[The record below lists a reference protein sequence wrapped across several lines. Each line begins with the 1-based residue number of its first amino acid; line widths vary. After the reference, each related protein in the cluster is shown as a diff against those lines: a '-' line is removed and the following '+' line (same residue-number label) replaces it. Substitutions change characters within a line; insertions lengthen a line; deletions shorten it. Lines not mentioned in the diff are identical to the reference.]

1 MLRLLQR
8 SPKATDPAAVAADE
22 PMPLALLEFQ
32 SPTAAI
38 IATPM
43 PAIARRITLWIT
55 LLVFALLFIAWVMPV
70 DEVVTATGELDS
82 MAPTASIQAFTTS
95 IVRQINVQPGQ
106 LVHKGDVL
114 ATLDPTYASAD
125 LTALTAQEQAYSAEV
140 ARLTAQESGKIY
152 FGDPANPASALQ
164 ISTYS
169 QQQGQYNYTMQ
180 DYQEKIKEL
189 QTQIDGFNSQAAFY
203 EERLGIATNVESMR
217 KDLQKLQ
224 VGSRLDTL
232 AATDDRL
239 NMQSELASAQSSAA
253 AAERD
258 LAAQQ
263 AEMKSFDQQW
273 KATVSQ
279 QLSDAINN
287 LTQAEQGL
295 AKAKL
300 DDQLVVLTAPQD
312 SIVQSVAATSTGSV
326 LQSGSELMEL
336 VPVNAPL
343 TVDVEVDGTNSGY
356 IQVGDEAVIKFAT
369 LPFLHNGTAQGIVQ
383 SVSPSSFNP
392 SAASPNSVSGPQL
405 PGGPQDLYYK
415 AYISLDVLNI
425 HNTPDG
431 FQLTPGMPLEADVKI
446 GKRTILA
453 FFTQRI
459 MPVAYESFHE
469 P

>member
-1 MLRLLQR
+1 
-8 SPKATDPAAVAADE
+8 
-22 PMPLALLEFQ
+22 
-32 SPTAAI
+32 
-38 IATPM
+38 
-43 PAIARRITLWIT
+43 
-55 LLVFALLFIAWVMPV
+55 
-70 DEVVTATGELDS
+70 
-82 MAPTASIQAFTTS
+82 
-95 IVRQINVQPGQ
+95 
-106 LVHKGDVL
+106 
-114 ATLDPTYASAD
+114 
-125 LTALTAQEQAYSAEV
+125 
-140 ARLTAQESGKIY
+140 
-152 FGDPANPASALQ
+152 LQ
-164 ISTYS
+164 ISTYA
-169 QQQGQYNYTMQ
+169 QQQGQYNYTME

-203 EERLGIATNVESMR
+203 QQRLGIASNVESMR
-217 KDLQKLQ
+217 QDLQKLQ

-239 NMQSELASAQSSAA
+239 DMQAELASAQSSAA

-287 LTQAEQGL
+287 LTQAQQGL
-295 AKAKL
+295 TKAKL

-343 TVDVEVDGTNSGY
+343 VVDVEVDGTNSGY
-356 IQVGDEAVIKFAT
+356 IQVGDQAVIKFAT
-369 LPFLHNGTAQGIVQ
+369 LPFLHYGTAEGVVKT
-383 SVSPSSFNP
+383 VSPSSFNP
-392 SAASPNSVSGPQL
+392 SEASPSSVSGPAL

-453 FFTQRI
+453 YFTQRI